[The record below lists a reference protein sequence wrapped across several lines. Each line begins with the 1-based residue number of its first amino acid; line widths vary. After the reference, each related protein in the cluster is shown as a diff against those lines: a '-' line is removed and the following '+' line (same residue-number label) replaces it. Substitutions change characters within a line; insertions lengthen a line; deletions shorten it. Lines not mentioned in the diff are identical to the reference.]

1 MKIHLIGQRDFASG
15 LLFSIFGSLTA
26 WSSTGYRIG
35 TAMRMGPGYFPFVLG
50 LLLALLG
57 LLVIAR
63 SARIDLS
70 QEESGLIE
78 KPCLRSLSL
87 IGISMLVFAFAL
99 HTAGL
104 VIATI
109 GLVVISGIAYRSFS
123 WKELG
128 LLSGALASFAVL
140 VFAYGLGLP
149 LQVLPA

>member
-1 MKIHLIGQRDFASG
+1 MKIRLIGQRDFAAG
-15 LLFSIFGSLTA
+15 LLFFTFGSLIA
-26 WSSTGYRIG
+26 WSSTSYQIG

-63 SARIDLS
+63 NARLDLGH
-70 QEESGLIE
+70 EESRRIE

-104 VIATI
+104 VVATV

-123 WKELG
+123 WQELG

-149 LQVLPA
+149 LPVLPA